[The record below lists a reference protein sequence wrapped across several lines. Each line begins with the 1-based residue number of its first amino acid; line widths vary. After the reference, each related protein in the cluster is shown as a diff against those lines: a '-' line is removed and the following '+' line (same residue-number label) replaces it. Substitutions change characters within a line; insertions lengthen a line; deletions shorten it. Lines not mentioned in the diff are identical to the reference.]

1 MATLSEALAI
11 ALRHYQ
17 AGRLAAAEQL
27 CRQILQAD
35 PDRPDALNL
44 LGLVAYR
51 SGRYGVAVDY
61 IGRALALRPQAAGYH
76 LNLGAAHAA
85 MQQFDEAAACYG
97 RALEIQPNLAEAHGN
112 LGDLCEARGQSGQ
125 AIACYRR
132 ALELQP
138 ADALAGHRLGLILQ
152 RQGEFDEALA
162 CYRGAIAVQ
171 PDFAEAHNDLA
182 NALREQGRLDEA
194 AACCRRAIALR
205 PELAAAHHNLGNT
218 WHDQG
223 KLEQAIACYREAIR
237 LRPAFAASHV
247 NLGNALLQQGK
258 TEEAIACYGEAAAI
272 EPSAATR
279 YHQATCLPVIYQSAE
294 QLHAVRWRLVENL
307 DALLDEGV
315 CFDPRRDIVNGL
327 FYLAY
332 QGLNDREIQERIARL
347 WRPEAPEFDRRRR
360 RPGDGQGPIRIGF
373 VSRFF
378 KAHTVGEI
386 WRGTIAQLSR
396 EKFAVSVFA
405 LGHAADATAD
415 FIRRHADR
423 YCELPLGLA
432 AARRGIAAAE
442 LDVLFYTDVGM
453 DPLTGSLAHGRLAP
467 VQCVTWGHPVTT
479 GRASIDYFLSS
490 ELLETDYADAH
501 YTEKLVRLKSLGLY
515 LYRPELPPPGKGR
528 ADFGLPDD
536 QHLYGCLQS
545 LFKLHP
551 DFDPLIGQVLGRDP
565 QGLLVLSE
573 GICPHWRELLL
584 ERFRA
589 TIPHVVPRIRWV
601 AWLGYADFLRLNAV
615 LDVLLLPPQFGGGKS
630 SCDALALGTPVVT
643 LPSPYLRG
651 RITYALYRRM
661 GVLDCVAGTPEEY
674 VRIAVRLGS
683 DAGHREALRARI
695 RAAAGRLFED
705 LDAVRELERFLQWAV
720 THDPHEPWEP
730 FSMSP

>member
-27 CRQILQAD
+27 CRQILGVD

-85 MQQFDEAAACYG
+85 LQQFDEAAACY
-97 RALEIQPNLAEAHGN
+97 RQALEIQPNLAEAHGN
-112 LGDLCEARGQSGQ
+112 LGDLCEARGQTGQ

-152 RQGEFDEALA
+152 RQGELDEAAA
-162 CYRGAIAVQ
+162 CYRGAIAAR

-182 NALREQGRLDEA
+182 NALRERGRLDEA

-237 LRPAFAASHV
+237 LCPDFAATHV

-258 TEEAIACYGEAAAI
+258 TEEAIACYAEAATI
-272 EPSAATR
+272 EPSAAAR
-279 YHQATCLPVIYQSAE
+279 YHQATSLPVVYQSVE

-307 DALLDEGV
+307 DALLEAGV
-315 CFDPRRDIVNGL
+315 CFDPRRDVVNGV

-347 WRPEAPEFDRRRR
+347 WCPDPPEFDRGPRC
-360 RPGDGQGPIRIGF
+360 PGDGRGPIRIGF

-386 WRGTIAQLSR
+386 WRGIIAQLSR

-423 YCELPLGLA
+423 YCELPLDLA

-467 VQCVTWGHPVTT
+467 VQCATWGHPVTT
-479 GRASIDYFLSS
+479 GLPTMDYYVSS
-490 ELLETDYADAH
+490 ELLDSDDAPRH
-501 YTEKLVRLKSLGLY
+501 YTEQLVRLKSLGLY
-515 LYRPELPPPGKGR
+515 VYRPEAPPPRKSR
-528 ADFGLPDD
+528 ADFGLPEDR
-536 QHLYGCLQS
+536 HLYGCLQS
-545 LFKLHP
+545 LFKFHP
-551 DFDPLIGQVLGRDP
+551 DYDAMLAAILRRDP
-565 QGLLVLSE
+565 QGLLLVPE
-573 GICPHWRELLL
+573 GTCSHWKDLLL
-584 ERFRA
+584 ERFCRVM
-589 TIPHVVPRIRWV
+589 PDVVPRIH
-601 AWLGYADFLRLNAV
+601 WLPWQEHADYLRLHAV
-615 LDVLLLPPQFGGGKS
+615 LDVLLVPPYFGGGKS
-630 SCDALALGTPVVT
+630 SYDALALGVPVVT
-643 LPSPYLRG
+643 LPSPLLRG
-651 RITYALYRRM
+651 RITYGMYRAM
-661 GVLDCVAGTPEEY
+661 QVMDCVAGTPDEY
-674 VRIAVRLGS
+674 VEIALRLAT
-683 DAGHREALRARI
+683 DAGYREAIGAKI

-720 THDPHEPWEP
+720 THDRNEKWEP
-730 FSMSP
+730 LFEK